1 MHPLIRT
8 ILQRLALGG
17 VALFAVSVVVFSA
30 LEFLP
35 GDFATSVLGRNA
47 TPETVEAFRDELGL
61 NLPPAER
68 YLGWIGGVLR
78 GDLGHSFAGRAFT
91 PRAVSDIVLPRLA
104 NTLFLAAITAAIAV
118 PVALLLGLMA
128 ALYRNTRFDRIVN
141 AATLSTVAMPE
152 FLVAYLV
159 ILVLAVKLPAF
170 YAMSTL
176 SPGMDLT
183 EKLQAVALPVLTL
196 SLVIIAHMMRMTR
209 AAIIGVLAS
218 PYIEMARLKGVRPW
232 RVILRHALPNAL
244 APIVNVIAFSLAYL
258 VVGVVVTEV
267 VFVYPGIGQTMVDAV
282 RNRDIPVVQACTL
295 IFAATYILLNLLADI
310 ISIATS
316 PRLLHAK

>member
-8 ILQRLALGG
+8 ILQRIALGG

-141 AATLSTVAMPE
+141 AATLSTIAMPE

-159 ILVLAVKLPAF
+159 ILVLAVKLPVF

-176 SPGMDLT
+176 SPGMNLA

-316 PRLLHAK
+316 PRLLHPK

>member
-17 VALFAVSVVVFSA
+17 IALFAVSVVVFSA

>member
-8 ILQRLALGG
+8 ILQRIALGG

-35 GDFATSVLGRNA
+35 GDFATSVLGRNE

-78 GDLGHSFAGRAFT
+78 GDLGHPFAGRAFT

-128 ALYRNTRFDRIVN
+128 ALYRNTRFDRVVN
-141 AATLSTVAMPE
+141 AATLSTIAMPE

-159 ILVLAVKLPAF
+159 ILVLAVKLPVF

-176 SPGMDLT
+176 SPGMNLA

>member
-8 ILQRLALGG
+8 ILQRIALGG

-141 AATLSTVAMPE
+141 AATLSTIAMPE

-159 ILVLAVKLPAF
+159 ILVLAVKLPVF

-176 SPGMDLT
+176 SPGMNLA

-310 ISIATS
+310 ISLATS

>member
-1 MHPLIRT
+1 MKR
-8 ILQRLALGG
+8 
-17 VALFAVSVVVFSA
+17 
-30 LEFLP
+30 
-35 GDFATSVLGRNA
+35 
-47 TPETVEAFRDELGL
+47 
-61 NLPPAER
+61 
-68 YLGWIGGVLR
+68 
-78 GDLGHSFAGRAFT
+78 
-91 PRAVSDIVLPRLA
+91 
-104 NTLFLAAITAAIAV
+104 
-118 PVALLLGLMA
+118 
-128 ALYRNTRFDRIVN
+128 
-141 AATLSTVAMPE
+141 
-152 FLVAYLV
+152 
-159 ILVLAVKLPAF
+159 
-170 YAMSTL
+170 
-176 SPGMDLT
+176 
-183 EKLQAVALPVLTL
+183 PVLVT
-196 SLVIIAHMMRMTR
+196 
-209 AAIIGVLAS
+209 IIGVLAS

>member
-8 ILQRLALGG
+8 ILQRIALGG

-141 AATLSTVAMPE
+141 AATLSTIAMPE

-159 ILVLAVKLPAF
+159 ILVLAVKLPVF

-176 SPGMDLT
+176 SPGMNLA

>member
-8 ILQRLALGG
+8 ILQRIALGG

-141 AATLSTVAMPE
+141 AATLSTIAMPE

-159 ILVLAVKLPAF
+159 ILVLAVKLPVF
-170 YAMSTL
+170 YAMFTL
-176 SPGMDLT
+176 SPGMNLA

>member
-8 ILQRLALGG
+8 ILQRIALGG

-68 YLGWIGGVLR
+68 
-78 GDLGHSFAGRAFT
+78 
-91 PRAVSDIVLPRLA
+91 
-104 NTLFLAAITAAIAV
+104 
-118 PVALLLGLMA
+118 
-128 ALYRNTRFDRIVN
+128 
-141 AATLSTVAMPE
+141 
-152 FLVAYLV
+152 
-159 ILVLAVKLPAF
+159 
-170 YAMSTL
+170 
-176 SPGMDLT
+176 
-183 EKLQAVALPVLTL
+183 
-196 SLVIIAHMMRMTR
+196 
-209 AAIIGVLAS
+209 
-218 PYIEMARLKGVRPW
+218 
-232 RVILRHALPNAL
+232 
-244 APIVNVIAFSLAYL
+244 YL